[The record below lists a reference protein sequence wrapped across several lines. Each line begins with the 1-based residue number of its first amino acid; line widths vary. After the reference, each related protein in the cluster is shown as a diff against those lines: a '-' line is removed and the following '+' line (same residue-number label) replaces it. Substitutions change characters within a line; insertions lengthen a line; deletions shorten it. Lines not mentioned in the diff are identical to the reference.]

1 MPESGLKRFWN
12 AIKPPPAVP
21 RRPSE
26 HSPTRSGSFWEFL
39 KPPPAAGGPP
49 KTERSPEERRRR
61 KRLVLGTAAAIL
73 IAGGAWGIY
82 AYIASAP
89 QRAQAVLQ
97 EGKALVAQGKYQEA
111 VERFTRATDIWP
123 PLAAGYFERGL
134 AHRNLRQTD
143 AAAQD
148 FEQAISADSNLT
160 EAHTS
165 LGAIYRERGDLKN
178 AVKEFTLAINLGST
192 VEANYQRGQMY
203 ESLGEH
209 QKALEDYNQAIG
221 GMPDSPF
228 VYRARALTR
237 ANLGDAEGAKDDRQK
252 ADLIEHPERKP
263 AQ

>member
-12 AIKPPPAVP
+12 AIKPPPAAP

-26 HSPTRSGSFWEFL
+26 HSPTTSRSFWEFL
-39 KPPPAAGGPP
+39 KPPPAVGGPP

-61 KRLVLGTAAAIL
+61 KQLVVGTSVAIL
-73 IAGGAWGIY
+73 IGGGAYGIY
-82 AYIASAP
+82 VYIASAP
-89 QRAQAVLQ
+89 QRAAAVLL
-97 EGKALVAQGKYQEA
+97 EGKAVMAQGKYQEA

-134 AHRNLRQTD
+134 AHRNLHQTD
-143 AAAQD
+143 AAVQD
-148 FEQAISADSNLT
+148 FEQAINADPNLAD
-160 EAHTS
+160 AHTA

-178 AVKEFTLAINLGST
+178 AVQEFTLAIDLGSA

-221 GMPDSPF
+221 GLPDAPF
-228 VYRARALTR
+228 VYRARALTLE
-237 ANLGDAEGAKDDRQK
+237 NLGDAAGAKNDRQK
-252 ADLIEHPERKP
+252 ADSIEHPGRKP

>member
-26 HSPTRSGSFWEFL
+26 HSPTRSRGFWEFL

-49 KTERSPEERRRR
+49 KTERTPEERRRR
-61 KRLVLGTAAAIL
+61 KRLVVGTVAVIL
-73 IAGGAWGIY
+73 IGAGAWGIY
-82 AYIASAP
+82 TYIASAP
-89 QRAQAVLQ
+89 QRAQTVLQ

-111 VERFTRATDIWP
+111 LDRFTRATGIWP

-143 AAAQD
+143 AAVQD
-148 FEQAISADSNLT
+148 FEQAINADSNLAD
-160 EAHTS
+160 AHTA
-165 LGAIYRERGDLKN
+165 LGTIYRERGDLKS
-178 AVKEFTLAINLGST
+178 AVNEFTLAINLGSA

-209 QKALEDYNQAIG
+209 QKALDDYNQAIG

-237 ANLGDAEGAKDDRQK
+237 ENLGDAAGAKDDRQK
-252 ADLIEHPERKP
+252 ADSIEFPGRKP